1 MPQMIFVNLPVADL
15 PRSKAFYAAIGFTNN
30 PRFSDDNAA
39 CMVLSDAIYVMI
51 HTHDSWRR
59 FTQRPLPPTGSSEV
73 MLAIDVADRAAVD
86 AMLETVAANG
96 GTADINPVQEHGFMY
111 SRSFIDP
118 DGHIWEPY
126 WMDPDVAAGGPADQA
141 EA

>member
-15 PRSKAFYAAIGFTNN
+15 PRSIAFYAAIGFTNN

-59 FTQRPLPPTGSSEV
+59 FTQRPLPPTGASEV

-86 AMLETVAANG
+86 AMLDTVAANG
-96 GTADINPVQEHGFMY
+96 GTADINPAQEHGFMY

-126 WMDPDVAAGGPADQA
+126 WMDPAVAAGAQVDTA